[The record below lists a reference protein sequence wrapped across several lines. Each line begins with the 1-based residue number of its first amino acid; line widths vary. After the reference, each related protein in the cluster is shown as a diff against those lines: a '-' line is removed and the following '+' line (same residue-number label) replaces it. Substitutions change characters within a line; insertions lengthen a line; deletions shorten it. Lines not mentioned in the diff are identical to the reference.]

1 MDFLEKLYSNENFG
15 LYLVIAIAVL
25 VVLFFIVLFLGK
37 KDEKKT
43 KEIKAAKEKE
53 KQLVE
58 NNATGP
64 IAITPVGEEVKPV
77 ENNVV
82 VEPVVAPVEPVST
95 NLEPVA
101 FKPVEDVKP
110 IENPQ
115 PAFKEVTE
123 EVPVEVHE
131 EPKVEET
138 QNVVLNENN
147 VMEEEADDETKEF
160 DFEALAD
167 AINKE
172 LESIKES
179 KNEVQKVEEP
189 VVEEANNEKPV
200 IEEKPFAFP
209 TFETVE
215 PDKIPEQ
222 VIPKEEVKPVIPEK
236 PKMPNVFSSVYVN
249 PREEK
254 KEPEIVKPAKAAVPF
269 ELPKMAELPKK
280 AEVKKEEPKEVHSF
294 LDEIEAESYQI
305 DK

>member
-43 KEIKAAKEKE
+43 KEVKTAKEKE

-64 IAITPVGEEVKPV
+64 VAITPVGEEVKPV
-77 ENNVV
+77 ENNVEV
-82 VEPVVAPVEPVST
+82 KPPVVPVEPVST

-101 FKPVEDVKP
+101 FKPIEDVKP
-110 IENPQ
+110 IENTQ

-179 KNEVQKVEEP
+179 KNEVPDVSEP
-189 VVEEANNEKPV
+189 VKEENNEKPV

-222 VIPKEEVKPVIPEK
+222 VMNEEKEEIKPVIEEK

-249 PREEK
+249 PKEEK
-254 KEPEIVKPAKAAVPF
+254 SEPAKPSVPF
-269 ELPKMAELPKK
+269 ELPKMADLPKK
-280 AEVKKEEPKEVHSF
+280 AEEKKEEVKEVHSF
-294 LDEIEAESYQI
+294 LDDIEAESYQI

>member
-43 KEIKAAKEKE
+43 KELQVAKEKE

-64 IAITPVGEEVKPV
+64 IAIKPIGEEVVSQQPK
-77 ENNVV
+77 E
-82 VEPVVAPVEPVST
+82 EPIA
-95 NLEPVA
+95 LEPITEAKVDETPLA
-101 FKPVEDVKP
+101 SEAIPT
-110 IENPQ
+110 
-115 PAFKEVTE
+115 FKEVTNEVPLEVKEEPQITNVNLTENINNTPE
-123 EVPVEVHE
+123 EV
-131 EPKVEET
+131 
-138 QNVVLNENN
+138 
-147 VMEEEADDETKEF
+147 DDETKEF

-179 KNEVQKVEEP
+179 KNVEVSNDIEVPVVNMPVIEP
-189 VVEEANNEKPV
+189 VKEEVKEVKPV
-200 IEEKPFAFP
+200 ISEKPFAFP

-222 VIPKEEVKPVIPEK
+222 VVNKEEIKPEIKPVIEEK

-249 PREEK
+249 RNEEK
-254 KEPEIVKPAKAAVPF
+254 KEEVKPVKPAPF
-269 ELPKMAELPKK
+269 ELPKKIDLPKK
-280 AEVKKEEPKEVHSF
+280 AEEKKEEVKEVPSF
-294 LDEIEAESYQI
+294 LDQIETESYQI